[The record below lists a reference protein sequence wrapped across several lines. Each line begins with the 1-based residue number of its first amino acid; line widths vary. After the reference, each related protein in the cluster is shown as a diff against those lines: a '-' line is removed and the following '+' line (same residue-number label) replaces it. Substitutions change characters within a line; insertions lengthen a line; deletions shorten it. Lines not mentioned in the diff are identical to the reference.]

1 MPDHRCA
8 SSAARPIAAGP
19 VLPRWK
25 CASIHLGAGESVVTI
40 GRVAHTGN
48 HGAPFSDRGLH
59 SELIAI
65 AVKLLDALCDDLLL
79 EILPRPVP
87 NAVACVDGLPAP
99 CCLGAEIGM
108 PGPAARPHRLR
119 QRLTMTIGALQPAEI
134 RAFAR
139 PGAGYKECHLR
150 RLGWRLLCLCR
161 YRSEEDDGCT

>member
-1 MPDHRCA
+1 MPDHRCS

-25 CASIHLGAGESVVTI
+25 CASIHLGTGENVVTI

-48 HGAPFSDRGLH
+48 HRASFSERGLH
-59 SELIAI
+59 SKLVAI
-65 AVKLLDALCDDLLL
+65 VMKVLDALRDDLLL
-79 EILPRPVP
+79 KSLPRPVP
-87 NAVACVDGLPAP
+87 NAVACVDGWAGT

-108 PGPAARPHRLR
+108 PSLAARARRLR

-139 PGAGYKECHLR
+139 PRAGHKKRHVR

-161 YRSEEDDGCT
+161 

>member
-25 CASIHLGAGESVVTI
+25 CASIHLGTGENVVTI

-48 HGAPFSDRGLH
+48 YGAPFRERGLH

-65 AVKLLDALCDDLLL
+65 VVKVLDVLCDDFLL
-79 EILPRPVP
+79 EILPGPVP
-87 NAVACVDGLPAP
+87 NAVACVNGLPAP

-108 PGPAARPHRLR
+108 PGLAASAHRLR
-119 QRLTMTIGALQPAEI
+119 QRLTITIGALQPTEI
-134 RAFAR
+134 RAFTR
-139 PGAGYKECHLR
+139 PDTGYKECHLR
-150 RLGWRLLCLCR
+150 RLGWWLLCLCR
-161 YRSEEDDGCT
+161 